1 MEEFGKSAVITDEYK
16 AAQAQKNSDARALL
30 DKHPSK
36 LKGRKCE
43 PKYRGPNGET
53 WSGRGKLPKFIR
65 DSGQD
70 KEAFRI

>member
-1 MEEFGKSAVITDEYK
+1 MEQEYEPDENTLIEEHLHNLRNPAK
-16 AAQAQKNSDARALL
+16 P
-30 DKHPSK
+30 PSK

-70 KEAFRI
+70 KEAFRIVS